1 MKGLFANLQQKDS
14 NMKKLIAL
22 SIIFVSISI
31 HAQDSSLVL
40 KGYVMDEESG
50 DTMMFA
56 NVSLWQN
63 DVEVYQTAA
72 DLKGFYQFDSVT
84 TGNYTLKLFY
94 IGYKDLIIDS
104 LQLEKTIV
112 LNFYLKKCFDDCL
125 PVLVDPYWIPII
137 EQDSPTGLRIDNKRI
152 RKAATRSF

>member
-14 NMKKLIAL
+14 NMKKLIAI
-22 SIIFVSISI
+22 SMIFVSISI
-31 HAQDSSLVL
+31 HAQDSTVVL

-50 DTMMFA
+50 DTLMFA

-63 DVEVYQTAA
+63 NVEVYHAAA
-72 DLKGFYQFDSVT
+72 DLKGFYQFDSVK

-104 LQLEKTIV
+104 LQLEKNNCAKF
-112 LNFYLKKCFDDCL
+112 LPKKMF
-125 PVLVDPYWIPII
+125 
-137 EQDSPTGLRIDNKRI
+137 
-152 RKAATRSF
+152 